1 MYTNLHQNEHILAA
15 LQNSESSDNNNSI
28 TTTDDNTK
36 KISLHCCC
44 VIVDITPTT
53 QSFKDVRGGSNQ
65 NQSGG
70 GGGGSNRSLASS
82 LFKFGSSKRP
92 VCICNARYQSLGE
105 GGIGPSIKT
114 HHGSL
119 DRLLQQKQEQQKQ
132 PHESKRQPPDV
143 GEVKGFVKGS
153 AENECS
159 NKGIESPSYR
169 PPSSPPPPLPASRYL
184 SKRLSQSSHRL
195 DQMKEE
201 FKKGVEVEKF
211 YHQINGDIFE
221 ITRRIRAKEKPEEER
236 KSSLKVPQP
245 PPRTSSRQAKYVA
258 DAFEVPPTYS
268 EWFDRKCQQRYSSR
282 SAESGTSRDYVQK
295 ISLSQRTSSGPSEL
309 TVMKDEIPEW
319 LIEHLQKKKPVER
332 TDSSKSSSSAAQ
344 ALAKAKNLKDE
355 LTELLKKPLQ
365 RQISGSSVKTDISEW
380 LTKFQMEYIPKPAIR
395 SSTHKDEPHYKEPKK
410 RHSLGQTDI
419 KSEGIPEWLVV
430 QLQEQQKIQASRKLS
445 IAAAV
450 HSSFDAN
457 KVPTP
462 HREKHDRCKDRK
474 VRHSVSEVAQTLP
487 PLPPTQQQQA
497 AKLANLEKL
506 YAKPHKERKEKYQYV
521 PVLKECKSSTHKS
534 RYQRSAT
541 VTNIFENTC
550 KYKKNGR
557 KSSSAERAPR
567 SPTPTTICTDPACG
581 QMPIC
586 TDPNCCYDPR
596 IACSY
601 MNSICVGCQDPN
613 CPYQLGPQG
622 PPIECTDP
630 KCHGLSSLKCNSLP
644 RSAADLSR
652 FQSTTPSITYQRSNS
667 QPNTLTREESK
678 ILPLPPTPPVEKTTK
693 PKKNGHTRHKSV
705 CEVVN
710 GNGGSKLMKSASA
723 VSLNS
728 RRRRHKTVHFGENLM
743 REVCQNRRFIKQQT
757 PDTPSG
763 SAPLQPNIQLLY
775 NFVEGV
781 LSSWVDD
788 EEEDRGDRI
797 GAESDPENNNIH
809 NKLLPIHRCN
819 RYRFQAIHRIVR
831 EASMLKGTIALG
843 NVRYRHHHWK
853 STTEMCNE
861 RFLRKVRALLL
872 FCNSLLWPTFC
883 YCSD

>member
-1 MYTNLHQNEHILAA
+1 M
-15 LQNSESSDNNNSI
+15 
-28 TTTDDNTK
+28 
-36 KISLHCCC
+36 
-44 VIVDITPTT
+44 
-53 QSFKDVRGGSNQ
+53 RGSNS
-65 NQSGG
+65 NQYGGG

-92 VCICNARYQSLGE
+92 VCICNARYQSLAE

-119 DRLLQQKQEQQKQ
+119 DRLLQQQQKQ
-132 PHESKRQPPDV
+132 QQQQQQQFPRHAPEV

-153 AENECS
+153 GENECS

-169 PPSSPPPPLPASRYL
+169 PPSSPPPPIPASRHL

-221 ITRRIRAKEKPEEER
+221 ITRRIRAKEKPPEEER
-236 KSSLKVPQP
+236 KSSLKAPQP
-245 PPRTSSRQAKYVA
+245 PPRTSSRQAKYAA
-258 DAFEVPPTYS
+258 DSFEVPPSYS

-282 SAESGTSRDYVQK
+282 SAESGTSRDCVPK
-295 ISLSQRTSSGPSEL
+295 ITTSQRTSSGPSEL
-309 TVMKDEIPEW
+309 TVLKDDIPEW
-319 LIEHLQKKKPVER
+319 LIEHLQKKNPVER
-332 TDSSKSSSSAAQ
+332 QDSSKSTSSAAQ
-344 ALAKAKNLKDE
+344 ALDKAKKLKDE

-365 RQISGSSVKTDISEW
+365 RQISGSSVRTDISEW
-380 LTKFQMEYIPKPAIR
+380 LTKFQMEYKPKPAIR
-395 SSTHKDEPHYKEPKK
+395 SSIHKDEPHYKEPKK
-410 RHSLGQTDI
+410 RHSLGHTEI
-419 KSEGIPEWLVV
+419 KAENIPEWLII

-445 IAAAV
+445 IAAQGSYLDLQKA
-450 HSSFDAN
+450 S
-457 KVPTP
+457 TP
-462 HREKHDRCKDRK
+462 HREKHDRCKERK
-474 VRHSVSEVAQTLP
+474 VRHSVSEITPALP
-487 PLPPTQQQQA
+487 PAAQLQA
-497 AKLANLEKL
+497 QKLANIEKL

-521 PVLKECKSSTHKS
+521 PVPKECKGSQHKS

-550 KYKKNGR
+550 KYTKDKR

-596 IACSY
+596 ISCSY

-613 CPYQLGPQG
+613 CPYQIGPQG

-652 FQSTTPSITYQRSNS
+652 SQFQPTTFFTYQRSNS
-667 QPNTLTREESK
+667 QPNTLTREESNQVALA
-678 ILPLPPTPPVEKTTK
+678 IAPPVEKPKT
-693 PKKNGHTRHKSV
+693 KKNGHTRHKSV
-705 CEVVN
+705 CEVGN
-710 GNGGSKLMKSASA
+710 GSSNGGSKLMKSASA
-723 VSLNS
+723 ASLNS

-743 REVCQNRRFIKQQT
+743 REVCQNRRFIKQT

-763 SAPLQPNIQLLY
+763 SAPLQPNIQLLF

-781 LSSWVDD
+781 LSAWVDD
-788 EEEDRGDRI
+788 EEDDRGDRI

-819 RYRFQAIHRIVR
+819 RYRFQAIHRICK
-831 EASMLKGTIALG
+831 EAGMLKGTIALG

-853 STTEMCNE
+853 STTEICNE
-861 RFLRKVRALLL
+861 RFLRKVRKNYM
-872 FCNSLLWPTFC
+872 FFK
-883 YCSD
+883 D